1 MMTYLGRGLLKG
13 AMLLLLITSY
23 SAQAENSI
31 DFGDYVVHYNAFTAD
46 TLSPQIA
53 KAYDIT
59 RSKSRGVVNIAVLK
73 KVPGT
78 TGQSVTAKVAASAVN
93 LTGQL
98 KSFDLREIREDGAIY
113 YIGEFRVTNQETLD
127 FKVRLQPKGSGKGLT
142 ARFRQQFF
150 TN

>member
-1 MMTYLGRGLLKG
+1 MINVKRQLLK
-13 AMLLLLITSY
+13 ITALVLFVMAGSV
-23 SAQAENSI
+23 QAENSI
-31 DFGDYVVHYNAFTAD
+31 DFGDYVVHYNAFTSD

-73 KVPGT
+73 KVLGT
-78 TGQSVTAKVAASAVN
+78 HGSPVTAKLVASAVN

-98 KSFDLREIREDGAIY
+98 KSFDTREIREDGAIY

-127 FKVRLQPKGSGKGLT
+127 FKVRLQPEGSNKGLT
-142 ARFRQQFF
+142 VRFRQQFF

>member
-1 MMTYLGRGLLKG
+1 MTYLGKCFLKI
-13 AMLLLLITSY
+13 AVALLLVLSY
-23 SAQAENSI
+23 PAQAENSI

-59 RSKSRGVVNIAVLK
+59 RSRSRGVVNIAVLK
-73 KVPGT
+73 KVEGT
-78 TGQSVTAKVAASAVN
+78 QGKSVTAKLVASAVN

-98 KSFDLREIREDGAIY
+98 KSFETREIREDGAIY

-127 FKVRLQPKGSGKGLT
+127 FKVRLQPEGSDKGLT
-142 ARFRQQFF
+142 VRFRQQFF

>member
-1 MMTYLGRGLLKG
+1 MKKLERRLFMIVVAVLG
-13 AMLLLLITSY
+13 MFSV

-59 RSKSRGVVNIAVLK
+59 RSKSRGVVNIAILK
-73 KVPGT
+73 KVLGT
-78 TGQSVTAKVAASAVN
+78 QGQPVTATLRPGAVN

-98 KSFDLREIREDGAIY
+98 KSFEMREVREDGAIY

-127 FKVRLQPKGSGKGLT
+127 FKIGVMPKGHDRELT
-142 ARFRQQFF
+142 VRFRQQFF

>member
-1 MMTYLGRGLLKG
+1 MIALRSYFLNIAALFLLVLGG
-13 AMLLLLITSY
+13 

-31 DFGDYVVHYNAFTAD
+31 DFGDHVVHYNAFTAD

-73 KVPGT
+73 KVMGT
-78 TGQSVTAKVAASAVN
+78 QGQPVTAKLAASAVN

-98 KSFDLREIREDGAIY
+98 KSFETREIREDGAIY

-127 FKVRLQPKGSGKGLT
+127 FKIRLLPEGTDKGLT
-142 ARFRQQFF
+142 VRFRQQFF